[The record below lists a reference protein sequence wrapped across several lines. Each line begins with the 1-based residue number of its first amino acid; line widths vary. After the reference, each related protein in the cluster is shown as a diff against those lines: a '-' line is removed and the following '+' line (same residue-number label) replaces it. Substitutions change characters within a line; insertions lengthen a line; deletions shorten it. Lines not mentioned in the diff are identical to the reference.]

1 VLRPSPAG
9 FAEASRERQCC
20 PGDTAPLAFA
30 RTARIAGANRP
41 NRPAGGGDW
50 DGCAVD
56 LTLGELSRTI
66 ARVSIATM
74 ADIRPAAENL
84 RDIAWDRARLR
95 VAPWDNIASKA
106 PMLDGDG
113 AVLAADVF
121 GWTAPHERWWADT
134 RLALSSPLP
143 RACRY
148 ESEVFWVNAGGFHTR
163 QANHYLDKID
173 LANFE
178 KRALTKAAIVAP
190 IHLPFGQIGV
200 IGFTVDDPERIDL
213 SAEFARH
220 SDELGLL
227 AYRFIAGY
235 VKAIRTRH
243 WLPTDTQLTKREV
256 ECLRWASIGK
266 TDKEISL
273 ILSRSHATVR
283 FHIQNAGE
291 KLDAVNRSQ
300 TIFKAAQ
307 LGYLGFA
314 P

>member
-1 VLRPSPAG
+1 MSLS
-9 FAEASRERQCC
+9 E
-20 PGDTAPLAFA
+20 DI
-30 RTARIAGANRP
+30 ARI
-41 NRPAGGGDW
+41 
-50 DGCAVD
+50 
-56 LTLGELSRTI
+56 
-66 ARVSIATM
+66 SITDF
-74 ADIRPAAENL
+74 ADVRRAAENL
-84 RDIAWDRARLR
+84 RDIAWERGQLR

-106 PMLDGDG
+106 PMIDADG
-113 AVLAADVF
+113 AVLAAEIF
-121 GWTAPHERWWADT
+121 GWDAPHERWWADT

-148 ESEVFWVNAGGFHTR
+148 ESETFWVNAQGFHTR
-163 QANHYLDKID
+163 QPNRYLDAID

-178 KRALTKAAIVAP
+178 KRALTKAAIVTP
-190 IHLPFGQIGV
+190 IHLPFGQIGAV
-200 IGFTVDDPERIDL
+200 SFNASDPERTDL
-213 SAEFARH
+213 SQEFAAH
-220 SDELGLL
+220 ADILGLL
-227 AYRFIAGY
+227 AYRFVAGY
-235 VKAIRTRH
+235 VKVIRTRH
-243 WLPTDTQLTKREV
+243 WLPSDCQLTKREV

-314 P
+314 A